1 MMNTHH
7 DMQSKTNNEPLDY
20 DLLLAQA
27 QAITAGEDDLIANL
41 SNLSAL
47 VYDQL
52 NDVNWVGFYLVREPE
67 LLVLGPFQGK
77 VACIRIPFTQ
87 GVCGAAAR
95 THETQCIRDVHE
107 FPGHIACDAA
117 SNSEVV
123 VPILVKG
130 KVVGVFDIDSPLVGR
145 FEQRDA
151 DGLTQIGRF
160 IESLNWASL

>member
-1 MMNTHH
+1 
-7 DMQSKTNNEPLDY
+7 MQTTIASEPTSTGEFDY
-20 DLLLAQA
+20 AMLLEQA
-27 QAITAGEDDLIANL
+27 RAITAGEPDLIANL

-52 NDVNWVGFYLVREPE
+52 ADVNWVGFYLVREPE

-95 THETQCIRDVHE
+95 THETQLVRDVHE

-123 VPILVKG
+123 VPLIVNG
-130 KVVGVFDIDSPLVGR
+130 RVVGVFDLDSPSVGR
-145 FEQRDA
+145 FNEQDTA
-151 DGLTQIGRF
+151 GLTQLGRF
-160 IESLNWASL
+160 IETLNWASL